1 MSQCQQRPPKSQLE
15 NRQAANRTTAVIVPA
30 LLIGIVGYATW
41 IVVVLIGG
49 ESLIVIN
56 FLCYWPYKNVINDVW
71 PNYLRRSRSLVRDW
85 PCLGRLWKMVA
96 NFSQLTI
103 SSNIKVAMAWAS
115 LSLSYISSFC
125 FPWPQA
131 IYDCS

>member
-49 ESLIVIN
+49 ESFIVIT
-56 FLCYWPYKNVINDVW
+56 FLCYWPYEDAIDDVW
-71 PNYLRRSRSLVRDW
+71 PNHLRRSRRLVRDW
-85 PCLGRLWKMVA
+85 PALGRLRKIVA
-96 NFSQLTI
+96 NFSQPTI
-103 SSNIKVAMAWAS
+103 SSNIKVAMARAS

-125 FPWPQA
+125 FPWPQV

>member
-49 ESLIVIN
+49 ESLIVIA
-56 FLCYWPYKNVINDVW
+56 FLC
-71 PNYLRRSRSLVRDW
+71 L
-85 PCLGRLWKMVA
+85 
-96 NFSQLTI
+96 
-103 SSNIKVAMAWAS
+103 
-115 LSLSYISSFC
+115 
-125 FPWPQA
+125 
-131 IYDCS
+131 